1 MFFVGKV
8 KKIIK
13 SCVIAFFIAFF
24 FGKRDNLGRS
34 DDAKRRKKGDGQVS
48 YLTHAIEIQLNVYSP
63 GKYNLYTLPAVALI
77 CNFCDLILKRLAH
90 TQSFFFRSSVRRNV
104 VLYLSVLFTS
114 TAH

>member
-1 MFFVGKV
+1 MCHCLLHSILFFENGT
-8 KKIIK
+8 IWGGQTTL
-13 SCVIAFFIAFF
+13 S
-24 FGKRDNLGRS
+24 GE
-34 DDAKRRKKGDGQVS
+34 KKGDGQVS

-77 CNFCDLILKRLAH
+77 CNFCALILKRLAH